1 MIIFIM
7 LYDLGL
13 LFFHLHFLYV
23 IIIFTVRNARVG
35 GLFLSSSA
43 QMLVLL
49 FTDFNYLI
57 NFFLGGGVC

>member
-7 LYDLGL
+7 LYDLRL

-35 GLFLSSSA
+35 GISLPSSA

-49 FTDFNYLI
+49 LTDFNYLI
-57 NFFLGGGVC
+57 NFFLGGGGC

>member
-1 MIIFIM
+1 M
-7 LYDLGL
+7 
-13 LFFHLHFLYV
+13 
-23 IIIFTVRNARVG
+23 IIIFTVRNARVE

-57 NFFLGGGVC
+57 NFFLGGGGC